1 LGLPLTHLHR
11 LFKIGA
17 PWRSMQGGGSRVQ
30 AEGAGWDGS
39 RGGTPVTGVCGQRGR
54 SSLVSAVAA
63 NERLTVIAVLKRDAA
78 SARLGRPASTW
89 VLVWRLRNEART
101 ADVGRELDVCV
112 FEFGQRQYCEAALH
126 IARRGT
132 IIVEGPWDASEVP
145 NRLAVTGGTGD
156 FSGVGG
162 IARFEPVD
170 GSGPE
175 KVKVT
180 LVLKT

>member
-1 LGLPLTHLHR
+1 VFRPRVRVGMGVV
-11 LFKIGA
+11 GA
-17 PWRSMQGGGSRVQ
+17 LLLLAFVVSAVVP
-30 AEGAGWDGS
+30 
-39 RGGTPVTGVCGQRGR
+39 R
-54 SSLVSAVAA
+54 SSAQVAA